1 MAGRHILG
9 VALAAALALPGV
21 AAADDPPMVE
31 WPALLPGVTTGF
43 DPTSEN
49 DCVAGRTQ
57 CVDAVIRE
65 MERRFRPLADRCD
78 HDAIFSLTYLRTT
91 QVYRRTI
98 EDPHFFEDTAFVNHE
113 DVVFARAY
121 FEAYDDWHAGR
132 RDQVP
137 AAWRVA
143 FDAADAP

>member
-1 MAGRHILG
+1 LPQWRDGTSSAWRWPQPSRCPAWRRPTIHPWSSGRRCC
-9 VALAAALALPGV
+9 
-21 AAADDPPMVE
+21 
-31 WPALLPGVTTGF
+31 PASPRAS

-65 MERRFRPLADRCD
+65 IERRFRPLADRCD

-121 FEAYDDWHAGR
+121 SEA
-132 RDQVP
+132 
-137 AAWRVA
+137 
-143 FDAADAP
+143 